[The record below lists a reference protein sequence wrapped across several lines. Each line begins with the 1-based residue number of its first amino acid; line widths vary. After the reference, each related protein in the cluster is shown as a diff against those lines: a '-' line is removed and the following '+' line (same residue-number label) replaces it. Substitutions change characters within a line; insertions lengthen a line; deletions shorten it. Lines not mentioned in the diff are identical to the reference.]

1 MGKFRKIVTK
11 IYKLLQ
17 FSKYHVCMQRENN
30 IINRVANFLKEYNLQ
45 DKTVIVGF
53 SGGYDSMCLLDVLS
67 KIKDL
72 PEFIDFN
79 IVAAHFNHNW
89 RGEESL
95 KEQEVCRLFA
105 VSKGIEFYTKNAP
118 TTLKKTENDARIAR
132 YEFFE
137 EAYEEFDADAVLTA
151 HNKDDNAETVLYRI
165 IKGTG
170 IVGLRGIAEKRKYFY
185 RPLLKT
191 YRAEILEYCKE
202 NNLSPNNDS
211 SNSDTSYK
219 RNYLR
224 LNVMPSL
231 EKINPEVKESLNIL
245 AQNAISDNEI
255 IESYLS
261 DLRPKIFN
269 KESIITE
276 EYKKLSEPVRKRFL
290 YEFIQMIGLDY
301 DSKKVIEL
309 QNFIESNID
318 KKNGATLSLTTSM
331 WLYADNKIIE
341 TIPHKKEI
349 DINKISPITVTKEG
363 NYKFGDKLFTIKKY
377 NQEQLFVFPESTANF
392 AYIDISEIG
401 FPLILRTR
409 KDGDIITPFGM
420 RGSMKLK
427 KYMNA
432 KGVNKHKR
440 DEIPLLCN
448 EEEVLWVSGVGL
460 NNKIGVKI
468 APTHVIELN
477 NV

>member
-1 MGKFRKIVTK
+1 MIK
-11 IYKLLQ
+11 
-17 FSKYHVCMQRENN
+17 
-30 IINRVANFLKEYNLQ
+30 RVANFLKEHKLQ

-53 SGGYDSMCLLDVLS
+53 SGGYDSMCLLDILS
-67 KIKDL
+67 KVKDL
-72 PEFIDFN
+72 PEFIDLN
-79 IVAAHFNHNW
+79 VIAAHFNHNW

-105 VSKGIEFYTKNAP
+105 ISKGFEFYTKNAP
-118 TTLKKTENDARIAR
+118 STLKRTENDARIAR
-132 YEFFE
+132 YEFFD

-170 IVGLRGIAEKRKYFY
+170 IVGLRGIAEHRKYFY

-191 YRAEILEYCKE
+191 YRTEIMEYCLR

-211 SNSDTSYK
+211 SNSDTKYK

-224 LNVMPSL
+224 LNVIPAL

-255 IESYLS
+255 IEEYLS
-261 DLRPKIFN
+261 DIRPKVFN
-269 KESIITE
+269 KESMLSE
-276 EYKKLSEPVRKRFL
+276 EYKKLSEPIKKRFL

-301 DSKKVIEL
+301 DSKKISEL
-309 QNFIESNID
+309 QSFIDINIE

-331 WLYADNKIIE
+331 WLYTDNKIIE
-341 TIPHKKEI
+341 TIPHKKENA
-349 DINKISPITVTKEG
+349 INKIHPITVNKEG
-363 NYKFGDKLFTIKKY
+363 CYKFGDKIFTIKKF
-377 NQEQLFVFPESTANF
+377 EEKQLFVFPEATANF
-392 AYIDISEIG
+392 AYVDMSDIG
-401 FPLILRTR
+401 FPFTLRTR
-409 KDGDIITPFGM
+409 KDGDVITPFGM
-420 RGSMKLK
+420 KGSMKLK

-432 KGVNKHKR
+432 KGVNKHER

-448 EEEVLWVSGVGL
+448 NEEVLWVSGVGL

-468 APTHVIELN
+468 TPTHVIELN
-477 NV
+477 NVQQENNI